1 MLTRVGERVLPV
13 KVLFG
18 TNGPVLV
25 TIPLFGPV
33 RETHARCDRS
43 RATEQ
48 EHAMTM
54 TTNLNQ
60 EKLEAFLDRAFTD
73 LAASYGGVMV
83 SLGDRLGLYRT
94 LAGAG
99 PLTSAELAQRAD
111 CAERYVREWL
121 GSQVAAAYVDYDP
134 ASETYELPAEHAA
147 VLADPDSPTLLTPAY
162 NTPASMWLDEDQ
174 AVRAFRTGEGVPW
187 GAHAERLFCG
197 VAAFFRNAYS
207 GALVPQWLPALDG
220 VVERLERGAKVAD
233 IGCGYGHSTVLMA
246 EAFPHSTF
254 FGVDPHEASIT
265 AAIDNAAAARVSDRV
280 TFSVGTAVDYSE
292 QGFDLICFFDGLHDL
307 GDPVGAARRA
317 RSALGDGGTVMLVE
331 PYAADRVED
340 NAGPISRLYYSAS
353 TTLCCA
359 HALSE
364 GGHRVLGAQ
373 AGEAR
378 LADVFAEAG
387 FTHWRLAE
395 QTPFN
400 LILEA
405 RA

>member
-1 MLTRVGERVLPV
+1 
-13 KVLFG
+13 
-18 TNGPVLV
+18 
-25 TIPLFGPV
+25 
-33 RETHARCDRS
+33 
-43 RATEQ
+43 
-48 EHAMTM
+48 M
-54 TTNLNQ
+54 TTTIDLNE
-60 EKLEAFLDRAFTD
+60 EKLQAFLERAFAD
-73 LAASYGGVMV
+73 LAACYGGVMV
-83 SLGDRLGLYRT
+83 SLGDRLGLYRS

-99 PLTSAELAQRAD
+99 PLTSAELAQRAG

-134 ASETYELPAEHAA
+134 ATEAYELPAEHAA
-147 VLADPDSPTLLTPAY
+147 VLADRDSPTLLTPAF
-162 NTPASMWLDEDQ
+162 NVPASMWIDEEQ
-174 AVRAFRTGEGVPW
+174 AARAFRTGEGVPW

-207 GALVPQWLPALDG
+207 GALVPRWLPALDG
-220 VVERLERGAKVAD
+220 VVEHLERGAKVAD
-233 IGCGYGHSTVLMA
+233 IGCGHGHSTVLMA
-246 EAFPHSTF
+246 EAFPNSTF
-254 FGVDPHEASIT
+254 FGLDPHEDSIA
-265 AAIDNAAAARVSDRV
+265 AAIDNAATAGVSDRV
-280 TFSVGTAVDYSE
+280 SFSVETAVEYSSE
-292 QGFDLICFFDGLHDL
+292 QGFDLICFFDTLHDL
-307 GDPVGAARRA
+307 GDPVGAARHA
-317 RSALGDGGTVMLVE
+317 RSALADGGTVMLVE

-340 NAGPISRLYYSAS
+340 NKGPIGRLYYSAS

-364 GGHRVLGAQ
+364 GGQHVLGAQ

>member
-1 MLTRVGERVLPV
+1 
-13 KVLFG
+13 
-18 TNGPVLV
+18 
-25 TIPLFGPV
+25 
-33 RETHARCDRS
+33 
-43 RATEQ
+43 
-48 EHAMTM
+48 M
-54 TTNLNQ
+54 TTTTLELNQ
-60 EKLEAFLDRAFTD
+60 DKLEAFLERAFAD
-73 LAASYGGVMV
+73 LAACYGGVMV
-83 SLGDRLGLYRT
+83 SLGDRLGLYRS

-99 PLTSAELAQRAD
+99 PLTSAELAERAG

-134 ASETYELPAEHAA
+134 GAETYELPAEHAA

-162 NTPASMWLDEDQ
+162 NVPASMWIDEEQ

-187 GAHAERLFCG
+187 GAHDERLFCG
-197 VAAFFRNAYS
+197 VAAFFRNAYA
-207 GALVPQWLPALDG
+207 GALVPHWLPALDG
-220 VVERLERGAKVAD
+220 VVERLEQGAKVAD
-233 IGCGYGHSTVLMA
+233 IGCGHGHSTVLMA
-246 EAFPHSTF
+246 EAFPNSTF
-254 FGVDPHEASIT
+254 FGLDAHEESIA
-265 AAIDNAAAARVSDRV
+265 AAIENAAAAGVSDRV
-280 TFSVGTAVDYSE
+280 SFAVGTAVDLPE
-292 QGFDLICFFDGLHDL
+292 QGFDLICFFDCLHDM
-307 GDPVGAARRA
+307 GDPVGAARQA
-317 RSALGDGGTVMLVE
+317 RSALAEGGTVMLVE
-331 PYAADRVED
+331 PNAADRVEE
-340 NAGPISRLYYSAS
+340 NAGPIGRVYYSAS

-364 GGHRVLGAQ
+364 GGQHVLGAQ

>member
-48 EHAMTM
+48 EHAMTT

-292 QGFDLICFFDGLHDL
+292 QGFDLICFFDCLHDL

-378 LADVFAEAG
+378 LGDVFAEAG

-395 QTPFN
+395 
-400 LILEA
+400 A
-405 RA
+405 

>member
-1 MLTRVGERVLPV
+1 
-13 KVLFG
+13 
-18 TNGPVLV
+18 
-25 TIPLFGPV
+25 
-33 RETHARCDRS
+33 
-43 RATEQ
+43 
-48 EHAMTM
+48 M
-54 TTNLNQ
+54 TTLALNE
-60 EKLEAFLDRAFTD
+60 EKLQAFLDRAFTD

-83 SLGDRLGLYRT
+83 SLGDKLGLYRA

-99 PLTSAELAQRAD
+99 PLTSAELAERAG

-134 ASETYELPAEHAA
+134 ATETYELPAEHAA

-162 NTPASMWLDEDQ
+162 NVPASMWTDEEQ
-174 AVRAFRTGEGVPW
+174 AVRAFRSGEGVPW
-187 GAHAERLFCG
+187 GAHDERLFCG
-197 VAAFFRNAYS
+197 VAAFYRNAY
-207 GALVPQWLPALDG
+207 GAALVPQWLPSLDG
-220 VVERLERGAKVAD
+220 VVERLERGAQVAD
-233 IGCGYGHSTVLMA
+233 VGCGHGHSTVLMA
-246 EAFPHSTF
+246 EAFPNSTF
-254 FGVDPHEASIT
+254 LGIDPHEGSIR
-265 AAIDNAAAARVSDRV
+265 AAIENAQAAGVSDRV
-280 TFSVGTAVDYSE
+280 SFSVGTAAE
-292 QGFDLICFFDGLHDL
+292 LPERGFDLICFFDALHDM
-307 GDPVGAARRA
+307 GDPVGAARQA
-317 RSALGDGGTVMLVE
+317 RSALADGGTVMLVE

-340 NAGPISRLYYSAS
+340 NKGPIGRLYYSAS

-359 HALSE
+359 HALSD
-364 GGHRVLGAQ
+364 GGHDVLGAQ